1 MGYRSDVAYA
11 IQFKDADTLKEFVGL
26 HAINEDTREALQECT
41 LALEEDPND
50 TPALMFNESDVK
62 WYDSFEEVQ
71 AHDKLLDSVDEAFS
85 DRAGYH
91 FLRIGEDDDDNEQKD
106 GGHRELIP
114 WDAFSFR
121 RFIEIDWRS
130 DEHDDL
136 IGTISKL

>member
-11 IQFKDADTLKEFVGL
+11 IQFKDHEALKEFVAL
-26 HAINEDTREALQECT
+26 HAINEDTRHALNEC
-41 LALEEDPND
+41 ALSDD
-50 TPALMFNESDVK
+50 DQPALLLKAEDVK
-62 WYDSFEEVQ
+62 WYDSFEDVQ
-71 AHDKLLDSVDEAFS
+71 AHNKLLDSVDEAFD

-106 GGHRELIP
+106 GGCRELIP

-121 RFIEIDWRS
+121 RFIEIEWRS
-130 DEHDDL
+130 DAHDDL

>member
-1 MGYRSDVAYA
+1 MGYRSEVAYA
-11 IQFKDADTLKEFVGL
+11 IQFKDADALKEFVGL
-26 HAINEDTREALQECT
+26 HAINEDTRQALNECE
-41 LALEEDPND
+41 LSND
-50 TPALMFNESDVK
+50 DQPALLFKAEDVK
-62 WYDSFEEVQ
+62 WYDSYEEVQ
-71 AHDKLLDSVDEAFS
+71 AHNKLLDSVDEAFS

-121 RFIEIDWRS
+121 RFIEIEWRS
-130 DEHDDL
+130 DTHDDL

>member
-1 MGYRSDVAYA
+1 MGYRSEVAYA
-11 IQFKDADTLKEFVGL
+11 IQFKDADALKEFVGL
-26 HAINEDTREALQECT
+26 HAINEDTREALNECE
-41 LALEEDPND
+41 LSND
-50 TPALMFNESDVK
+50 DQPALLFKAEDVK

-71 AHDKLLDSVDEAFS
+71 AHNKLLDSVDEAFS

-121 RFIEIDWRS
+121 RFIEIEWRS
-130 DEHDDL
+130 DTHDDL

>member
-11 IQFKDADTLKEFVGL
+11 IQFKDANALKEFVGL
-26 HAINEDTREALQECT
+26 HAINEDTREALKECT

-50 TPALMFNESDVK
+50 CPALMFNESDVK

-71 AHDKLLDSVDEAFS
+71 AHMKLIESVEEMFE
-85 DRAGYH
+85 DRAGYN
-91 FLRIGEDDDDNEQKD
+91 FLRLGEEDDDNEHKY